1 MTFACFPFRVTAT
14 PMGPWR
20 PPCSRPCRYR
30 DVHVVPVRGDG
41 DLERHLALRLDSAEY
56 RSMRETAMR
65 TGWLHILDANRVYD
79 LDRDPNTTMSINTHT
94 PVASATTPGEH

>member
-1 MTFACFPFRVTAT
+1 
-14 PMGPWR
+14 
-20 PPCSRPCRYR
+20 
-30 DVHVVPVRGDG
+30 
-41 DLERHLALRLDSAEY
+41 
-56 RSMRETAMR
+56 MRETAMR